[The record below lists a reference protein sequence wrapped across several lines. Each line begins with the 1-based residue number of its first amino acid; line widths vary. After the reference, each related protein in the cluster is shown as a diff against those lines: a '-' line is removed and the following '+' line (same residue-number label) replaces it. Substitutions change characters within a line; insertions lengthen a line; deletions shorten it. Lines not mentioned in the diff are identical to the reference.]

1 MFLSILMQ
9 MVVSDMKL
17 DRLKIPDIF
26 ESTKIETQFPI
37 DSGVASPKKL
47 LIDNQ
52 ESIDVK
58 LVADKAIVVDFDSG
72 SILYEK
78 NSDEQQPLASI
89 TKLMTA
95 MVFLDQDLDL
105 SSSVYMIK
113 ADEREGAFTRV
124 YRDEQILLKDLLAA
138 SLISS
143 DNNATI
149 ALARSTG
156 LTEVDFVQAMNDK
169 ATELGLKNTSFA
181 DPAGLDTN
189 NLSTASDIVNILYNA
204 LEYPLIAELTVK
216 DSYYFNTVNTGRQI
230 KAFSTDYLLN
240 SDLFNGGDYEVLGGK
255 TGFIDEAGYCFTA
268 KIKDKDGHR
277 ILAVILN
284 SETVDSRFQDM
295 KSLIYW
301 IFKNY
306 NWQE

>member
-9 MVVSDMKL
+9 MVLSDMKL
-17 DRLKIPDIF
+17 DRLEIPNIF
-26 ESTKIETQFPI
+26 ESTKVEYIQNENAKNPEKILVDGF
-37 DSGVASPKKL
+37 
-47 LIDNQ
+47 

-58 LVADKAIVVDFDSG
+58 LVADKAIIVDSDSG
-72 SILYEK
+72 EILYEK
-78 NSDEQQPLASI
+78 NSEEQQALASI

-95 MVFLDQDLDL
+95 MIFLDQDLDL

-124 YRDEQILLKDLLAA
+124 YRDEQISLKDLLAA
-138 SLISS
+138 SLVSS

-156 LTEVDFVQAMNDK
+156 LTEADFVQAMNDK
-169 ATELGLKNTSFA
+169 AEELELKNTSFA
-181 DPAGLDTN
+181 DPAGLEVE
-189 NLSTASDIVNILYNA
+189 NLSTASEIAKLLYYS
-204 LEYPLIAELTVK
+204 LEYPLIAELTTTE
-216 DSYYFNTVNTGRQI
+216 SYYFNTINTGREI

-240 SDLFNGGDYEVLGGK
+240 SELFNGGDYEVLGGK

-268 KIKDKDGHR
+268 KLKDKNGNS
-277 ILAVILN
+277 ILAVVLN

-295 KSLIYW
+295 KSLVYW
-301 IFKNY
+301 IFKNF
-306 NWQE
+306 NWKE